1 MSRLEPDGLTVE
13 AEDARQR
20 VDVLLAR
27 RQPDISRARWQELIK
42 SGRVLVNGKPC
53 KPNLTVRPGDRVTFE
68 IPAPVSTEIVAQDIP
83 LSVLHEDADLLVINK
98 PPGLVV
104 HPAPGHDDGTLVNAL
119 LHHCR
124 DLKGIGGE
132 LRPGIVHRLDKDTS
146 GAMVVAKSAK
156 AMMDL
161 AEQFKGRAV
170 KKEYVALVWGKP
182 KPPNGTIKTSIGR
195 SPHDRKKMTARIA
208 GGRDAVSYYETIE
221 SFADATLVRVRI
233 ATGRT
238 HQIRV
243 HMAHIGNA
251 VVGDTVYGRARQHPV
266 AKLAHR
272 QLLHAEK
279 LSFIH
284 PGRGERVEFVAPM
297 PEDFRGVLETL
308 RRGEDR

>member
-1 MSRLEPDGLTVE
+1 MPAHDPGSLTVD

-20 VDVLLAR
+20 VDVFLAR
-27 RQPDISRARWQELIK
+27 RKQDISRARWQELIK
-42 SGRVLVNGKPC
+42 AGQVQVNAKPC
-53 KPNLTVRPGDRVTFE
+53 KPNLTLRPGDRVTFE

-83 LSVLHEDADLLVINK
+83 LTVLYEDADLLVINK
-98 PPGLVV
+98 PPGIVV

-119 LHHCR
+119 LHHCK
-124 DLKGIGGE
+124 DLGGIGGE
-132 LRPGIVHRLDKDTS
+132 LRPGIVHRLDRDTS
-146 GAMVVAKSAK
+146 GAMVVAKSEQ
-156 AMMDL
+156 AMKNL

-170 KKEYVALVWGKP
+170 KKEYVAIVWGKP

-208 GGRDAVSYYETIE
+208 GGRDAISYYETAE
-221 SFADATLVRVRI
+221 SFDDATLVRVRI

-266 AKLAHR
+266 AKLAKR
-272 QLLHAEK
+272 QMLHAEK

-284 PGRGERVEFVAPM
+284 PGSGVRVEFTAPV
-297 PEDFRGVLETL
+297 PEDFQAVLDAL
-308 RRGEDR
+308 RTGEDR

>member
-1 MSRLEPDGLTVE
+1 MTTHDPGSLTVE

-27 RQPDISRARWQELIK
+27 RKPDISRARWQELIK
-42 SGRVLVNGKPC
+42 AGQVQVNGKPC
-53 KPNLTVRPGDRVTFE
+53 KPNATMREGDRVTFE
-68 IPAPVSTEIVAQDIP
+68 IPAPVSTELVAQDIP
-83 LSVLHEDADLLVINK
+83 LDVLHEDADLLVINK
-98 PPGLVV
+98 PPGLVI

-119 LHHCR
+119 LHHCK
-124 DLKGIGGE
+124 DLQGIGGE

-146 GAMVVAKSAK
+146 GALVVAKSEK
-156 AMMDL
+156 AMKDL
-161 AEQFKGRAV
+161 AEQFKGRSV

-182 KPPNGTIKTSIGR
+182 KPPNGIIKTSIGR

-208 GGRDAVSYYETIE
+208 GGRDAVSYYETAE
-221 SFADATLVRVRI
+221 AFADATLVRVRI

-243 HMAHIGNA
+243 HMAHIGNP

-266 AKLAHR
+266 ARLAKR

-284 PGRGERVEFVAPM
+284 PGSGERVEFVAPV
-297 PEDFRGVLETL
+297 PEDFEAVLEAL
-308 RRGEDR
+308 RSGEDG